1 MPRAYPEW
9 DMSDESRQ
17 SLNEKANAAH
27 FAAAPDPQT
36 PADIRAMQDRY
47 GKNQLIEW
55 LSGTADKASRAW
67 KSARDGLSRRR
78 SGRGGIGKLWRQ
90 KFQTAGRKA
99 ATRGLRAQGST
110 NVTITADV
118 KVSSKWDRGRPMY
131 ASLSGSELSDYL
143 DALESGNIEAA
154 AMVVADSYG
163 IPPES
168 ITELDN
174 ISGWETDAAQL
185 DGADED

>member
-1 MPRAYPEW
+1 MPRQYPEW
-9 DMSDESRQ
+9 DMSDEARQ
-17 SLNEKANAAH
+17 SLNNKASSAH
-27 FAAAPDPQT
+27 FAGVPEPQS

-47 GKNQLIEW
+47 GKDQLIEW
-55 LSGTADKASRAW
+55 LSGTDDKSSRAW

-78 SGRGGIGKLWRQ
+78 NGRGGIGQVWRQ

-99 ATRGLRAQGST
+99 ATSGIRAQGSLS
-110 NVTITADV
+110 VTLTADV
-118 KVSSKWDRGRPMY
+118 RVSSRWHRGRPMY
-131 ASLSGSELSDYL
+131 ASLSGNDLNDYL
-143 DALESGNIEAA
+143 DALESGNIEGA

-185 DGADED
+185 DSADE